1 MVLIYHPLLRISGS
15 ASGCFYETAQSM
27 STQGRQLFG
36 TDGIRG
42 VAGEF
47 PLTQDSTYLIG
58 RALGHDLI
66 RGTPKAKAVMGQ
78 DTRESSGWIADRVA
92 AGLASVGVD
101 VHSAGVITTPGVA
114 YLARS
119 RGFAAGVVISASHNS
134 WTDNGIKVFSGDG
147 FKLTDAREL
156 AIEKEIFA
164 LLAKPSAM
172 DDTALR
178 IAGPSLPG
186 EAALRRAYIESLAG
200 SVAADLSGLRV
211 LVDCANGAATAEAP
225 ELFREPRIQATFT
238 HVTPDGKNINEG
250 CGALHPE
257 TLGEMV
263 AASGG
268 KFDLGVT
275 FDGDADRAL
284 FCDGAGRVVNGDGV
298 LLLVARDLQSRGKL
312 TGSTV
317 VATTMSNM
325 GVEIALKKSGIR
337 MLRANVGDKYVLE
350 EMLKTGATLG
360 GEQSGHI
367 IFRDGDATTGDGL
380 LTALRVMDVIVR
392 SRRTLAELLSDL
404 KVFPQKIQNVRVR
417 EKIPFVQV
425 PEVQRAIDAAERELD
440 GNGRVVVRYSGTE
453 ALARVMVEA
462 ESEEKM
468 RALTAGIAGE
478 IQKALGV

>member
-1 MVLIYHPLLRISGS
+1 
-15 ASGCFYETAQSM
+15 M
-27 STQGRQLFG
+27 SNQGRQLFG

-42 VAGEF
+42 VAGDF
-47 PLTQDSTYLIG
+47 PLTAESTFLIG
-58 RALGHDLI
+58 RALGHDLL
-66 RGTPKAKAVMGQ
+66 RGTPKAQAVMGQ

-92 AGLASVGVD
+92 SGLAAVGVE

-119 RGFAAGVVISASHNS
+119 RGMAAGVVISASHNP

-147 FKLTDAREL
+147 FKLPDAREL

-164 LLAKPSAM
+164 LLERPGAA
-172 DDTALR
+172 DDTALK
-178 IAGPSLPG
+178 IAKPSLPG
-186 EAALRRAYIESLAG
+186 EAGLRKAYIESLAG
-200 SVAADLSGLRV
+200 SVKADLSGLRV

-225 ELFREPRIQATFT
+225 ELFRSLKVQATFI
-238 HVTPDGKNINEG
+238 HVTPDGKNINDG

-257 TLGEMV
+257 TLGKMV
-263 AASGG
+263 AEADG

-284 FCDGAGRVVNGDGV
+284 FCDAMGRVVNGDGV
-298 LLLVARDLQSRGKL
+298 LLLTARDLKAQGKL
-312 TGSTV
+312 AGDTV

-325 GVEIALKKSGIR
+325 GVEIALKKSGIQ
-337 MLRANVGDKYVLE
+337 MFRANVGDKYVLE
-350 EMLKTGATLG
+350 EMLKMGATLG

-367 IFRDGDATTGDGL
+367 IFRDGEATTGDGL

-392 SRRTLAELLSDL
+392 SGKSLAELVSDL

-417 EKIPFVQV
+417 EKIPFAQV

-462 ESEEKM
+462 ESEERM
-468 RALTAGIAGE
+468 LAITAGIAGE
-478 IQKALGV
+478 IQRALGV

>member
-1 MVLIYHPLLRISGS
+1 
-15 ASGCFYETAQSM
+15 M
-27 STQGRQLFG
+27 SQQTRQLFG

-47 PLTQDSTYLIG
+47 PLTLQSTYLIG
-58 RALGHDLI
+58 RALGHDLV
-66 RGTPKAKAVMGQ
+66 RVTRAAKAVIGQ
-78 DTRESSGWIADRVA
+78 DTRESSQWIADRVA
-92 AGLASVGVD
+92 AGLAAVGVD
-101 VHSAGVITTPGVA
+101 VHSAGVITTPGIA

-119 RGFAAGVVISASHNS
+119 RGFAAGVVISASHNP
-134 WTDNGIKVFSGDG
+134 WMDNGIKVFSGDG

-164 LLAKPSAM
+164 LLQNPEAA
-172 DDTALR
+172 DDTALKV
-178 IAGPSLPG
+178 AAPCLPG
-186 EAALRRAYIESLAG
+186 EAELRHVYVESLAA
-200 SVAADLSGLRV
+200 SVSADLRRLRV

-225 ELFREPRIQATFT
+225 ELFRRVGVQATFL
-238 HVTPDGKNINEG
+238 HVAPDGKNINAG

-257 TLGEMV
+257 TLGKAV
-263 AASGG
+263 AESGG

-284 FCDGAGRVVNGDGV
+284 FCDAGGRVVNGDGV
-298 LLLVARDLQSRGKL
+298 LLAAARDMHAQGKL
-312 TGSTV
+312 RGATV

-325 GVEIALKKSGIR
+325 GLEIALKKSGIR

-350 EMLKTGATLG
+350 EMLKTEATLG

-380 LTALRVMDVIVR
+380 LTALRLMDIMVR
-392 SRRTLAELLSDL
+392 SGRSLAELVGDL

-417 EKIPFVQV
+417 EKIPFAQV
-425 PEVQRAIDAAERELD
+425 PEVQQAIDAAERELD
-440 GNGRVVVRYSGTE
+440 GKGRVVVRYSGTE

-468 RALTAGIAGE
+468 QALTAEIAGK

>member
-1 MVLIYHPLLRISGS
+1 
-15 ASGCFYETAQSM
+15 M

-47 PLTQDSTYLIG
+47 PLTDESTYLIG
-58 RALGHDLI
+58 RALGHDLL
-66 RGTPKAKAVMGQ
+66 RGRPRAQAVMGQ
-78 DTRESSGWIADRVA
+78 DTRESSAWIADRVA
-92 AGLASVGVD
+92 AGLAAVGVD

-119 RGFAAGVVISASHNS
+119 REFVAGVVISASHNP
-134 WTDNGIKVFSGDG
+134 WTDNGIKVFSEDG
-147 FKLTDAREL
+147 FKLTDEREL

-164 LLAKPSAM
+164 LLARPGAM
-172 DDTALR
+172 DDTAMKVAR
-178 IAGPSLPG
+178 PSLPG
-186 EAALRRAYIESLAG
+186 EPALRKAYVDSLAG
-200 SVAADLSGLRV
+200 SVSSDMSGLRV

-225 ELFREPRIQATFT
+225 ELFRSMRVQATFT
-238 HVTPDGKNINEG
+238 CVTPDGKNINEG

-257 TLGEMV
+257 TLGKAV
-263 AASGG
+263 AESGG

-298 LLLVARDLQSRGKL
+298 LLLTARDLQARGNL
-312 TGSTV
+312 AESTV

-350 EMLKTGATLG
+350 EMLKTRATLG

-392 SRRTLAELLSDL
+392 SGRSLAELVGDL

-417 EKIPFVQV
+417 EKIPFAQV
-425 PEVQRAIDAAERELD
+425 PEVQRVIEAAERELD

-453 ALARVMVEA
+453 MLARVMVEA

-468 RALTAGIAGE
+468 QALTAEIAGE

>member
-1 MVLIYHPLLRISGS
+1 
-15 ASGCFYETAQSM
+15 M
-27 STQGRQLFG
+27 SQQTRQLFG

-47 PLTQDSTYLIG
+47 PLTKQSTYLIG
-58 RALGHDLI
+58 RALGHDLVNAMP
-66 RGTPKAKAVMGQ
+66 RAQAVIGQ
-78 DTRESSGWIADRVA
+78 DTRESSRWIADRVSE
-92 AGLASVGVD
+92 GLAAVGVQ

-119 RGFAAGVVISASHNS
+119 RRMAAGVVISASHNP

-164 LLAKPSAM
+164 LLDNPEAA

-178 IAGPSLPG
+178 VPGPSLPG
-186 EAALRRAYIESLAG
+186 EAELRHAYVKSLAA
-200 SVAADLSGLRV
+200 SVSSDLSHLRV

-225 ELFREPRIQATFT
+225 ELFRSLGARATFI
-238 HVTPDGKNINEG
+238 HVSPDGKNINEG

-257 TLGEMV
+257 TLGQKV
-263 AASGG
+263 AGAPGE
-268 KFDLGVT
+268 FDLGVT

-284 FCDGAGRVVNGDGV
+284 FCDASGRVVNGDGV
-298 LLLVARDLQSRGKL
+298 LLAAARDLHAQGKL
-312 TGSTV
+312 KADTV

-325 GVEIALKKSGIR
+325 GLEIALKNSGIR

-367 IFRDGDATTGDGL
+367 IFRDADSTTGDGL
-380 LTALRVMDVIVR
+380 LTALRLMDIIVR
-392 SRRTLAELLSDL
+392 SRKSLAELVSDL
-404 KVFPQKIQNVRVR
+404 KVFPQKIHNLRVR

-425 PEVQRAIDAAERELD
+425 PAVQAAIEAAERELD

-468 RALTAGIAGE
+468 RAITASIAAE

>member
-1 MVLIYHPLLRISGS
+1 V
-15 ASGCFYETAQSM
+15 AS
-27 STQGRQLFG
+27 
-36 TDGIRG
+36 
-42 VAGEF
+42 
-47 PLTQDSTYLIG
+47 
-58 RALGHDLI
+58 
-66 RGTPKAKAVMGQ
+66 
-78 DTRESSGWIADRVA
+78 
-92 AGLASVGVD
+92 GLASVGVD

-119 RGFAAGVVISASHNS
+119 RGMAAGVVISASHNP

-147 FKLTDAREL
+147 FKLSDAREL
-156 AIEKEIFA
+156 TIEKEIFA
-164 LLAKPSAM
+164 LLGKPGAV
-172 DDTALR
+172 DDTALK

-186 EAALRRAYIESLAG
+186 EASLRRAYIQSLAG
-200 SVAADLSGLRV
+200 SVSADLSGLRV

-225 ELFREPRIQATFT
+225 ELFRELRVQTTFM
-238 HVTPDGKNINEG
+238 HVTPDGRNINEG

-257 TLGEMV
+257 TLGRAV
-263 AASGG
+263 AESGG

-284 FCDGAGRVVNGDGV
+284 FCDGGGRVVNGDGV
-298 LLLVARDLQSRGKL
+298 MLLTARDLKARGKL
-312 TGSTV
+312 AGDTV
-317 VATTMSNM
+317 VGTTMSNM
-325 GVEIALKKSGIR
+325 GVEVALKKAGIR
-337 MLRANVGDKYVLE
+337 LLRANVGDKYVLE

-392 SRRTLAELLSDL
+392 SGKSLAELVSDL

-417 EKIPFVQV
+417 EKIPFAQV
-425 PEVQRAIDAAERELD
+425 PEVQRAILAAEKELD

-468 RALTAGIAGE
+468 RALTARIAGE
-478 IQKALGV
+478 IQKRLGV

>member
-1 MVLIYHPLLRISGS
+1 MT
-15 ASGCFYETAQSM
+15 EQ
-27 STQGRQLFG
+27 RQLFG

-47 PLTQDSTYLIG
+47 PLTKQSTYLIG
-58 RALGHDLI
+58 RALGHDLV
-66 RGTPKAKAVMGQ
+66 RTAAKAKAVIGQ
-78 DTRESSGWIADRVA
+78 DTRESSRWIADRVA
-92 AGLASVGVD
+92 EGIAAVGVD

-119 RGFAAGVVISASHNS
+119 RGMSAGVVISASHNP

-164 LLAKPSAM
+164 LLQNPAAA
-172 DDTALR
+172 DDTALKVPR
-178 IAGPSLPG
+178 PSLPG
-186 EAALRRAYIESLAG
+186 EASLRHAYIQSLAANV
-200 SVAADLSGLRV
+200 SSDLSGLRV

-225 ELFREPRIQATFT
+225 ELFRALRIKATFL
-238 HVTPDGKNINEG
+238 HISPDGKNINER

-257 TLGEMV
+257 ILGKAV
-263 AASGG
+263 AEARD

-284 FCDGAGRVVNGDGV
+284 FCDATGRVVNGDGV
-298 LLLVARDLQSRGKL
+298 LLAAARDLHAQGKL
-312 TGSTV
+312 KADTV
-317 VATTMSNM
+317 VSTTMSNM
-325 GVEIALKKSGIR
+325 GLEIALKNSGIR

-367 IFRDGDATTGDGL
+367 IFRDGDSTTGDGL
-380 LTALRVMDVIVR
+380 LTALRLMDIIVR
-392 SRRTLAELLSDL
+392 SGKPLAGLIADL

-417 EKIPFVQV
+417 EKIPFAQV
-425 PEVQRAIDAAERELD
+425 PAIQSAIAAGERELG
-440 GNGRVVVRYSGTE
+440 GNGRIVVRYSGTE

-462 ESEEKM
+462 ESEAKM
-468 RALTAGIAGE
+468 QSITTSIAQE
-478 IQKALGV
+478 IQKALGI

>member
-1 MVLIYHPLLRISGS
+1 
-15 ASGCFYETAQSM
+15 M
-27 STQGRQLFG
+27 SQQTRQLFG

-47 PLTQDSTYLIG
+47 PLTKQSTYLIG
-58 RALGHDLI
+58 RALGHDLV
-66 RGTPKAKAVMGQ
+66 RESPKAEAVIGQ
-78 DTRESSGWIADRVA
+78 DTRESSRWIADRVSE
-92 AGLASVGVD
+92 GLAAVGVE
-101 VHSAGVITTPGVA
+101 VHSAGVITTPGIA

-119 RGFAAGVVISASHNS
+119 RSLAAGVVISASHNP

-147 FKLTDAREL
+147 FKLTDTREL

-164 LLAKPSAM
+164 LLQNPAAV

-178 IAGPSLPG
+178 VPGPSLPG
-186 EAALRRAYIESLAG
+186 EAELRQAYVKSLAA
-200 SVAADLSGLRV
+200 SVSSNLAKLRV

-225 ELFREPRIQATFT
+225 ELFRSLGIQATFL
-238 HVTPDGKNINEG
+238 HISPDGRNINEG
-250 CGALHPE
+250 CGALYPE
-257 TLGEMV
+257 TLGDRVHE
-263 AASGG
+263 SPRQ
-268 KFDLGVT
+268 FDLGVT

-284 FCDGAGRVVNGDGV
+284 FSDATGRVVNGDAV
-298 LLLVARDLQSRGKL
+298 LLAAARDLHAQGKL
-312 TGSTV
+312 KADTV

-325 GVEIALKKSGIR
+325 GLEIALKKAGIR

-367 IFRDGDATTGDGL
+367 IFRDADSTTGDGL
-380 LTALRVMDVIVR
+380 LTALRLMDILVR
-392 SRRTLAELLSDL
+392 SRKSLAELVADL

-417 EKIPFVQV
+417 EKVPLAQV
-425 PEVQRAIDAAERELD
+425 PSVKAAIEAAERELD

-468 RALTAGIAGE
+468 HSVTAAIARE